1 MKTISIFAYDS
12 LIVNDFLHLIDPMVR
27 NLFNFEVYLYT
38 AYGTSDTIGA
48 VGISTTVINSIKM
61 LKSRYKHVN
70 NIAVYGLVATG
81 NDTAPFESK
90 QDEFSEWIMQHIED
104 LDLDG
109 IALDYE
115 FSTDWD
121 IKKARYTH
129 FIKTLYNDIPDKQ
142 ISADIGSYKYS
153 SVELSEICNTNI
165 QVVNMGMY
173 KSQPR
178 AFNSELFN
186 MYCSSIKHSHQIPA
200 VSFTDVNIL
209 MNSRVKMLLL
219 LGYNRLAIFNPITHA
234 NEYALDIASFIDGKS
249 SSPYWIPSV
258 ISLTCVIGVDMMLAF
273 IFYVFHM
280 QVLLQLYILSG
291 ITIGSFGG
299 ACRYICIKN
308 SMFDYSTTMYL
319 TLQTILSLLW
329 LCMLYYFNYCNG
341 SIYSDVSCKNIT
353 DIFVSNSTYQYR
365 VNNYSY
371 E

>member
-121 IKKARYTH
+121 VKKMRYTN
-129 FIKTLYNDIPDKQ
+129 FIKTLNNDIPDKQ
-142 ISADIGSYKYS
+142 ISVDIGSFKYS

-178 AFNSELFN
+178 AFKSELFY
-186 MYCSSIKHSHQIPA
+186 MYYSPVKHNNQIPA
-200 VSFTDVNIL
+200 ISFTEANIS
-209 MNSRVKMLLL
+209 MDNRMKMLSLF
-219 LGYNRLAIFNPITHA
+219 GYNRLAIFNPITHA

-249 SSPYWIPSV
+249 SSSYLIPSI
-258 ISLTCVIGVDMMLAF
+258 ISITCVIGIDMIIAF
-273 IFYVFHM
+273 IFYIFNI
-280 QVLLQLYILSG
+280 QILIQLYMLSG
-291 ITIGSFGG
+291 VTILSFGG
-299 ACRYICIKN
+299 ACRYMCIKN
-308 SMFDYSTTMYL
+308 SMFDYSIKIYL

-329 LCMLYYFNYCNG
+329 ICMLYYFNYCDGN
-341 SIYSDVSCKNIT
+341 IYSNMMCKNIT
-353 DIFVSNSTYQYR
+353 DILVLNSTTYQ
-365 VNNYSY
+365 
-371 E
+371 